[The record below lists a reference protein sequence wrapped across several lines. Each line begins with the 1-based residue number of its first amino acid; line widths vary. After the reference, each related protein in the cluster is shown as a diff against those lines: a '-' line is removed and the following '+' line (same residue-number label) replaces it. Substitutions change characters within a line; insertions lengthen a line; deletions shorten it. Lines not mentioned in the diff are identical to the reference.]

1 MTRIQDQLN
10 DAVWAACDAFRA
22 DLPLQRARD
31 YIFVLLFIKYLSDWR
46 HDELTRLR
54 AEHGEDEN
62 RIGRNMARARFVLP
76 QVEVHDAS
84 GQFVIDRFL
93 ADIYELN
100 IRREQPNIG
109 ELVDL
114 TLAALE
120 TQNRSK
126 LDRMFH
132 HVSFNNETS
141 LGPTS
146 RRNAR
151 LKQFLASLAYLDLR
165 SHPGAIGAVFLY
177 LQERFAFEEGKHGR
191 TPHTPGQIARLLV
204 TLVRPK
210 EGDEIADPV
219 CGSGNL
225 LIEAVRQTG
234 LKEFKQSGQEPD
246 AATWALARMNLFVH
260 VQADG
265 NDRMRVEAGDCLI
278 NPRLLQ
284 DGSLSQFDAV
294 LTHPPSPRDQWQ
306 VVRAEQDPYGRYWRG
321 APPRAKAEYAYISH
335 CLEITRP
342 GSGRLALLAPN
353 GVLFRGGAEKRIRQ
367 RLLMDNVLDAVI
379 ALPPNVFPHT
389 QIPLVILLFDRARE
403 AGGAREA
410 VRDVLLV
417 DVNSAFNAPAAAPL
431 SAELT
436 DEEHGNEQESISPM
450 AAPPRGRVSGTRE
463 SARVASKCR
472 ILLDAEV
479 QQIVRDVQARSTQG
493 QRTYLASMEEIAA
506 NDYDLNLP
514 RYLYDRSQNQR
525 YDLALALQEI
535 TQMEQEL
542 AQLRNQLQQQMAELD
557 DGV

>member
-1 MTRIQDQLN
+1 MTRIQDQIN
-10 DAVWAACDAFRA
+10 DTVWAACDAFRA
-22 DLPLQRARD
+22 DLPLQQGRD

-46 HDELTRLR
+46 HDVLTQYR
-54 AEHGEDEN
+54 AEYGDDEE
-62 RIGRNMARARFVLP
+62 RIARRMSRSRFVLP

-114 TLAALE
+114 ALAALE
-120 TQNRSK
+120 TQNRIK

-132 HVSFNNETS
+132 HVSFNNEIS

-151 LKQFLASLAYLDLR
+151 LKQFLATLAYLDLR
-165 SHPGAIGAVFLY
+165 SHPGAIGTLFLH
-177 LQERFAFEEGKHGR
+177 LQERFAFEEGKHAR
-191 TPHTPGQIARLLV
+191 TPHTPGQIARLLAA
-204 TLVRPK
+204 LVQPVAG
-210 EGDEIADPV
+210 EQIADPV

-225 LIEAVRQTG
+225 LIEATRQIG
-234 LKEFKQSGQEPD
+234 AQQFSLFGQETD
-246 AATWALARMNLFVH
+246 AATWALARMNLYVH
-260 VQADG
+260 GFDG
-265 NDRMRVEAGDCLI
+265 ARLEPGDSLS

-284 DGSLSQFDAV
+284 DGNLLQFDAV
-294 LTHPPSPRDQWQ
+294 LCHPPSPREQWQ
-306 VVRAEQDPYGRYWRG
+306 VVRAEQDPFGRYWRG

-342 GSGRLALLAPN
+342 GHGRLALVAPH

-379 ALPPNVFPHT
+379 ALPANVFPHT

-403 AGGAREA
+403 PGGARA
-410 VRDVLLV
+410 GVRDVLLMN
-417 DVNSAFNAPAAAPL
+417 VNSAMTDSPAAAP
-431 SAELT
+431 EPDLT
-436 DEEHGNEQESISPM
+436 NEAGTAGEESGSPNTI
-450 AAPPRGRVSGTRE
+450 APRGRRD
-463 SARVASKCR
+463 SARNNNKSRA
-472 ILLDAEV
+472 LLDTEV
-479 QQIVRDVQARSTQG
+479 QQIVLEVQTRRTQG
-493 QRTYLASMEEIAA
+493 QRTYLASLEEIVA
-506 NDYDLNLP
+506 NDFDLNLP
-514 RYLYDRSQNQR
+514 RYLYDRAQNQR

-542 AQLRNQLQQQMAELD
+542 AQLRGKMQQHMAALD
-557 DGV
+557 EAL